1 MSTRRAAEGAGT
13 VEAVVDTLRI
23 FPLDTVLFPGMRL
36 PVHVVEPR
44 LSTVIEG
51 LADSNPPPQCRLGV
65 VAIREGYQVGR
76 RHGRQSAHRM
86 GCEALLTEAT
96 SREDGSWDIELVGQ
110 RRIRVE
116 RLISERRDEPLAAI
130 AYPTE
135 VEGPQA
141 AAAAIAARSAFD
153 AYRELMAAHGGPDLP
168 LADLPAEP
176 LPLSYTLA
184 SVTTLPLRER
194 QLLLEAAD
202 AADRLQRL
210 TLMLRAE
217 LTAIQAVASLPATR
231 LARTGW
237 SPN

>member
-1 MSTRRAAEGAGT
+1 MSTRRAAENAGT
-13 VEAVVDTLRI
+13 VETVVATLRI

-51 LADSNPPPQCRLGV
+51 MAESNPPPHRRLGV

-76 RHGRQSAHRM
+76 RHARQSAHRM
-86 GCEALLTEAT
+86 GCEAQLAEAT

-116 RLISERRDEPLAAI
+116 RLVSERHDEPLAAI

-135 VEGPQA
+135 VDGPQA
-141 AAAAIAARSAFD
+141 PEAAIAARSAFD
-153 AYRELMAAHGGPDLP
+153 AYRELMAAHGGPDP
-168 LADLPAEP
+168 SVADLPAEP
-176 LPLSYTLA
+176 LPLSYALA
-184 SVTTLPLRER
+184 SVATLPLRER

>member
-1 MSTRRAAEGAGT
+1 MVT
-13 VEAVVDTLRI
+13 TLRI
-23 FPLDTVLFPGMRL
+23 FPLDSVLFPGMRL

-44 LSTVIEG
+44 LSAVIEG
-51 LADSNPPPQCRLGV
+51 LAGSDPLPQRLLGV

-76 RHGRQSAHRM
+76 RHGRQSAHRV
-86 GCEALLTEAT
+86 GCEALVAEAT
-96 SREDGSWDIELVGQ
+96 SRSDGSWDVELVGQ

-116 RLISERRDEPLAAI
+116 RLVSERRDEPLAAV
-130 AYPTE
+130 AYPAE
-135 VEGPQA
+135 VDGPRAVEA
-141 AAAAIAARSAFD
+141 ATAARTAFE
-153 AYRELMAAHGGPDLP
+153 AYRHLVATHGGADLAG
-168 LADLPAEP
+168 ADLPAEP
-176 LPLSYTLA
+176 LPLSYALA
-184 SVTTLPLRER
+184 TVATLPLRER

-217 LTAIQAVASLPATR
+217 LAAMQAVASLPATR

>member
-1 MSTRRAAEGAGT
+1 VAA
-13 VEAVVDTLRI
+13 TLRI

-36 PVHVVEPR
+36 PLQVVEPR
-44 LSTVIEG
+44 LSTVIEE
-51 LADSNPPPQCRLGV
+51 LTASNPPTQSRLGV
-65 VAIREGYQVGR
+65 VAIREGYRVDR

-86 GCEALLTEAT
+86 GCEALLAT
-96 SREDGSWDIELVGQ
+96 SSSRSDGSWDIELVGQ

-116 RLISERRDEPLAAI
+116 RLVSERRNEPVAAV
-130 AYPTE
+130 AYPTD
-135 VEGPQA
+135 VDGPQA
-141 AAAAIAARSAFD
+141 AEAAIAARSAFV
-153 AYRELMAAHGGPDLP
+153 AYRDLMAAHGGPDLAV
-168 LADLPAEP
+168 ADLPADP
-176 LPLSYTLA
+176 LPLSYALA
-184 SVTTLPLRER
+184 TVATLPLRER

>member
-1 MSTRRAAEGAGT
+1 
-13 VEAVVDTLRI
+13 VVATLRI

-36 PVHVVEPR
+36 PVHIVEPR
-44 LSTVIEG
+44 LSAVIEG
-51 LADSNPPPQCRLGV
+51 LAESNPPPERRLGV
-65 VAIREGYQVGR
+65 VAIREGYQLGR
-76 RHGRQSAHRM
+76 KHGRQSAHRM
-86 GCEALLTEAT
+86 GCEAQIAEAT
-96 SREDGSWDIELVGQ
+96 SRSDGSWDVELVGQ

-116 RLISERRDEPLAAI
+116 RLISERRGEPVASV
-130 AYPTE
+130 AYPTD

-141 AAAAIAARSAFD
+141 AEAAIAARSAFA
-153 AYRELMAAHGGPDLP
+153 AYRDLMAAHGGPELSV
-168 LADLPAEP
+168 ADLPAEP
-176 LPLSYTLA
+176 LPLSYALSTVA
-184 SVTTLPLRER
+184 TLPLRER